1 MSDLR
6 SRNLNQARS
15 AYDDND
21 AAASVRAHS
30 TPPSEG
36 GHTTANDG
44 QLTIVTAQ
52 LNQVVNGSYSGLI
65 LISLLHTYFDA
76 YSLFRIIA
84 CFAITTGCVVFAYSS
99 MNHSIS
105 CDVYDR
111 ERRREAWE
119 LSNYPKGEVDEII
132 ELFES
137 RGMSHEDATLAVRRM
152 AKYDN
157 FFVDLMM
164 AMELH
169 MIKPLPTANTS
180 FPLRF
185 VQEGLC
191 YTFGVLFPFF
201 LCLVLNAL
209 GQRVLFSLY
218 NTKEAGAVLG
228 FFPLPCFHLAYL
240 LQVVFSLYHIQK
252 SHKLKKANLLVHA
265 FVVSV
270 LSTLV
275 CTSWMLF

>member
-137 RGMSHEDATLAVRRM
+137 RGMSHEDATLAG
-152 AKYDN
+152 KYPQ
-157 FFVDLMM
+157 L
-164 AMELH
+164 
-169 MIKPLPTANTS
+169 NTEVTNK
-180 FPLRF
+180 R
-185 VQEGLC
+185 
-191 YTFGVLFPFF
+191 
-201 LCLVLNAL
+201 
-209 GQRVLFSLY
+209 
-218 NTKEAGAVLG
+218 TKW
-228 FFPLPCFHLAYL
+228 
-240 LQVVFSLYHIQK
+240 SI
-252 SHKLKKANLLVHA
+252 
-265 FVVSV
+265 
-270 LSTLV
+270 
-275 CTSWMLF
+275 